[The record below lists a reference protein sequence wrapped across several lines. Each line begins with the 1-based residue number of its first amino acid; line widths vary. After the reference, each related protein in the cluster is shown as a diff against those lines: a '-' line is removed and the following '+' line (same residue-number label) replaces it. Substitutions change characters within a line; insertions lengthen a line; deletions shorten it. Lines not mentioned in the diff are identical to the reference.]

1 MRVIVPRTKTPR
13 KESSREQQ
21 MRVEYQKKQI
31 EKQKQVIDTHDLLHS
46 IFWGKPTREEL
57 KQVWQRMDKELETNK
72 INLMQS
78 EIEELIDMG
87 MHKSEGLK

>member
-1 MRVIVPRTKTPR
+1 MRVITPRTKTPR

-21 MRVEYQKKQI
+21 MRLAHQQKLVEQ
-31 EKQKQVIDTHDLLHS
+31 QKQVIDTHDLLHS
-46 IFWGKPTREEL
+46 IFWGKPTRDEMRV
-57 KQVWQRMDKELETNK
+57 VWDRLNQHTATIK

-78 EIEELIDMG
+78 EIEELIDLG